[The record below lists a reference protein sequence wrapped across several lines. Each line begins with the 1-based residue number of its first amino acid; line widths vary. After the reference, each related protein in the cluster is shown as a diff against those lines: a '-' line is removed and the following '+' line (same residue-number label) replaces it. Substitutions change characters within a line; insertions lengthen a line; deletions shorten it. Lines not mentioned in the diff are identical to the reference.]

1 MMNTFHITNNLNSNL
16 IPISQQNPLGSGLSL
31 SEKNL
36 IFTLQR
42 KTFFFKFNTFPYV
55 NCNSLFFI

>member
-42 KTFFFKFNTFPYV
+42 KTFFFKIQYI
-55 NCNSLFFI
+55 SLC